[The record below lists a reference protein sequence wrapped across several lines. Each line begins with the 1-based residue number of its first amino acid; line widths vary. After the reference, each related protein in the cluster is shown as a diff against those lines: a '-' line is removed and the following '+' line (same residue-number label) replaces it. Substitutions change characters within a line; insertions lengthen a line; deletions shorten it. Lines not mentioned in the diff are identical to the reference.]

1 MMLLSILKVKRI
13 ALRFIRFH
21 VMSKEGVYVIVRDEE
36 PCKRSHGWKKIRKDE
51 YIMDDKICRITK
63 KKENEIKDLDNRHF
77 NFGRF
82 A

>member
-1 MMLLSILKVKRI
+1 MIKLYKNRW
-13 ALRFIRFH
+13 R
-21 VMSKEGVYVIVRDEE
+21 
-36 PCKRSHGWKKIRKDE
+36 KIRKDE
-51 YIMDDKICRITK
+51 YIMDCRITK

>member
-1 MMLLSILKVKRI
+1 M
-13 ALRFIRFH
+13 
-21 VMSKEGVYVIVRDEE
+21 
-36 PCKRSHGWKKIRKDE
+36 HGWKKIRKDE

-63 KKENEIKDLDNRHF
+63 KKETEIKDLDNRHF